1 VKDDPIDKNV
11 PLDIFRFFFIALKY
25 CPHYN
30 FIEFK
35 VDGFVQEILDLNKYF
50 SESDFNDV
58 LLIYLDSVDLF
69 LTKNE
74 KKSTDTIYKNPL
86 LLIPFKQRNFFQ
98 YAFAL
103 SKSVHNEEKEYLSVI
118 S

>member
-74 KKSTDTIYKNPL
+74 KKVLTPYIKIRYCL
-86 LLIPFKQRNFFQ
+86 
-98 YAFAL
+98 
-103 SKSVHNEEKEYLSVI
+103 YLSNREIFSSMLSPYQKVFIMKKKNI
-118 S
+118 SA